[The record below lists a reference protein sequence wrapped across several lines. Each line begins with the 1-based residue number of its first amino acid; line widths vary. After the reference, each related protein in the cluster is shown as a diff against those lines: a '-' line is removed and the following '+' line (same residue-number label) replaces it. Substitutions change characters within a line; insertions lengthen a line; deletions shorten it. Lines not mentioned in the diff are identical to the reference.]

1 MTREIDPNNTCP
13 WALGH
18 DDNYLAYHDEEWGVP
33 VTDDRVLFEFLV
45 LESAQAGLSWA
56 TILGKREGYRD
67 AFANFD
73 PVVVAGFGDA
83 DVERLR
89 GNAGIV
95 RNLSKIRSAVSNA
108 RLFLDIQAVH
118 GSFAAY
124 LWSFVDGKPVVNH
137 WKLQADCPATSEL
150 SDTFSKDLRQ
160 RGFKFVG
167 STTMYAFL
175 QAVGVINDHLITCHR
190 HAVCTALGETLHVS

>member
-1 MTREIDPNNTCP
+1 MTRQIDPSNTCP

-33 VTDDRVLFEFLV
+33 VTDDKVLFEFLI
-45 LESAQAGLSWA
+45 LETAQAGLSWA
-56 TILGKREGYRD
+56 TILGKRAGYRA
-67 AFANFD
+67 AFAGFD
-73 PVVVAGFGDA
+73 VEAVAAFSDA

-89 GNAGIV
+89 QDAGIV
-95 RNLSKIRSAVSNA
+95 RNQAKIRASIVNA
-108 RLFLDIQAVH
+108 ALFIDIQRVH

-137 WKLQADCPATSEL
+137 WQLQADCPATSTL
-150 SDTFSKDLRQ
+150 SDAFSSDLRK

-175 QAVGVINDHLITCHR
+175 QAVGVVNDHLVTCHR
-190 HAVCTALGETLHVS
+190 HEVCAALGEQLSIA